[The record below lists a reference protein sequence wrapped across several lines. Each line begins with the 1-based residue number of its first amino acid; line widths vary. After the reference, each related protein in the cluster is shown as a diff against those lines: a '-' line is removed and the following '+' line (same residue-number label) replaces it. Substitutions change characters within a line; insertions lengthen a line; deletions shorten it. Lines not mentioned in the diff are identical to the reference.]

1 MKKVVLGL
9 MGLILM
15 LSGCSAKT
23 TKEVVEVDDNT
34 PTLESYENEQTQVVD
49 EIQIDGEPFFAGM

>member
-34 PTLESYENEQTQVVD
+34 PTLESYEKEQTQVVD